1 MLSGR
6 GPAAPALSTPL
17 GWMRLSH
24 DILRVVVT
32 FGRAKPLGG
41 IGALI
46 LLVTVIVAIIA
57 PLIAPFDP
65 KDVHV
70 NDKFA
75 GPGTKLGETGE
86 MFWLGSDQ
94 LGRDVLSRL
103 VYGARISLYVSL
115 VSVGVGVTLGALIG
129 IVSAYFG
136 GLVDLLVQRLIDTL
150 MAFPTIILALIIV
163 AIAGPSLQNVI
174 LALITIFVPGS
185 ARILRS
191 QALAIKETDYVLA
204 GRALGADH
212 PRIIFRHIIPNC
224 MAPFIVFATAN
235 LGFAIVVEASLSFL
249 GVGVPPAVPSWGGT
263 LSYAGQRYVEVS
275 PWLIVFPSIAI
286 CLAVFGFSLLGDA
299 LRDVLDPRLR
309 GA

>member
-1 MLSGR
+1 MEGR
-6 GPAAPALSTPL
+6 SP
-17 GWMRLSH
+17 WE
-24 DILRVVVT
+24 
-32 FGRAKPLGG
+32 G

-174 LALITIFVPGS
+174 LALDNYICSRIRQNPSFSGPG
-185 ARILRS
+185 
-191 QALAIKETDYVLA
+191 
-204 GRALGADH
+204 
-212 PRIIFRHIIPNC
+212 N
-224 MAPFIVFATAN
+224 
-235 LGFAIVVEASLSFL
+235 
-249 GVGVPPAVPSWGGT
+249 
-263 LSYAGQRYVEVS
+263 
-275 PWLIVFPSIAI
+275 
-286 CLAVFGFSLLGDA
+286 
-299 LRDVLDPRLR
+299 
-309 GA
+309 

>member
-6 GPAAPALSTPL
+6 DTAAPALSIPL
-17 GWMRLSH
+17 GWMRRISH
-24 DILRVVVT
+24 VLRVIVT

-41 IGALI
+41 IGSLI
-46 LLVTVIVAIIA
+46 LMATVTVAILA

-70 NDKFA
+70 RDKYA
-75 GPGTKLGETGE
+75 GPGEKIQETGE
-86 MFWLGSDQ
+86 TFWLGSDQ
-94 LGRDVLSRL
+94 LGRDILSRL
-103 VYGARISLYVSL
+103 IYGARISLYVSL
-115 VSVGVGVTLGALIG
+115 VSVGIGVTLGALIG

-136 GLVDLLVQRLIDTL
+136 GLLDLLVQRLIDTL

-191 QALAIKETDYVLA
+191 QALAIKEMDYVLA

-212 PRIIFRHIIPNC
+212 PRLILRHIVPNC
-224 MAPFIVFATAN
+224 MAPYIVFATAN
-235 LGFAIVVEASLSFL
+235 LGFAIIVEASLSFL

-263 LSYAGQRYVEVS
+263 LAYAGQRYVEVS
-275 PWLIVFPSIAI
+275 PWLVVFPSIAI